1 MARSK
6 NKTGD
11 PIAKRQ
17 AEILAHII
25 WYKSQNDGTSPSLR
39 ELAGAFG
46 KTIGTIQTA
55 LKGLIEKGFLRHT
68 KGQSRAFIVLR
79 KPE

>member
-17 AEILAHII
+17 AEILEFII
-25 WYKSQNDGTSPSLR
+25 WYKGQNDGTSPALR
-39 ELAGAFG
+39 EICGAFNL
-46 KTIGTIQTA
+46 TIGTIQTA
-55 LKGLIEKGFLRHT
+55 LQGLIEKGFIRHA
-68 KGQSRAFIVLR
+68 KGQARAFIVLR